1 MAIKTKERGV
11 HNTWQQTKLISGET
25 NKSRRWR
32 DKHNNGINEIS
43 KRAAM
48 KRLRVSNQAN
58 TTTKINDTAMG
69 ESGIAAGR
77 NTCHH

>member
-1 MAIKTKERGV
+1 VAIKTKERGV
-11 HNTWQQTKLISGET
+11 RNTWQQTKLIGGET

-48 KRLRVSNQAN
+48 KRLR
-58 TTTKINDTAMG
+58 
-69 ESGIAAGR
+69 E
-77 NTCHH
+77 

>member
-1 MAIKTKERGV
+1 VAIKTKERGV
-11 HNTWQQTKLISGET
+11 HNTWQQTKLIGGET

-48 KRLRVSNQAN
+48 KRLRLSNQAN
-58 TTTKINDTAMG
+58 TTANINGTAMG
-69 ESGIAAGR
+69 ELGIAADDG
-77 NTCHH
+77 